1 MWTIYLP
8 APPLTHALVHGILMF
23 LLRVA
28 EQIPHLLTEDY
39 AKALALPSEKV
50 TDMTQ
55 VVVVLSH

>member
-1 MWTIYLP
+1 MWTIYSL

-23 LLRVA
+23 LLLVA

-39 AKALALPSEKV
+39 AKALALASEIV
-50 TDMTQ
+50 TDLTQ